1 MLSVNDIVIDLMA
14 SVGSQM
20 LLTDINEVYK
30 YVNNQRTDEIIGYK
44 YTCALPAKR
53 LDKIGVK
60 IDGAQQ
66 MEAPTEGFIEV
77 NFVDFE
83 LYFYVKDEKVL
94 VGARAKG
101 IVPVKTK

>member
-1 MLSVNDIVIDLMA
+1 MLSVNDIVIDLK
-14 SVGSQM
+14 SSIGTQM
-20 LLTDINEVYK
+20 LLTEISAVYK
-30 YVNNQRTDEIIGYK
+30 YEKNQRTDEIIGYK

-53 LDKIGVK
+53 LKKIGVK

-66 MEAPTEGFIEV
+66 MEEPTEGFIEV

-94 VGARAKG
+94 LGARARG